1 MFQPGPVSFVLP
13 GIATET
19 KVDVKKPCKHLR
31 GKEYDE
37 YIQRIQTRSL
47 GGISP
52 TIRGQ
57 VSRQLFPY
65 KPFPPLKN
73 DLGQP
78 ANHSDNPEMNHA
90 PVVPGTPESMVI
102 PNDGNEEIEHRHWTK
117 SEVKKHD
124 QALMGWARWITDRMN
139 GFIRSTCCEC
149 VTSNK
154 DGVCDACKAI
164 AKDESFQR
172 SVRRVSE
179 HNCCV
184 IWSSGSCRHEQ
195 KNAES
200 KLSANEQH
208 EVLKRRGKH
217 TANHLLAT
225 DARNLDAQLKDA
237 TVFAAFQ
244 SLKDE
249 DNTKC
254 FTGLYKAAIDGKL
267 GDHKVFHQLC
277 EVFHDRLQREGSDNK
292 NKKFGVRYKVD
303 YLNFMI
309 AMRSRGGE
317 TGKQYGILT
326 GELGGPSPRQI
337 RCAY

>member
-1 MFQPGPVSFVLP
+1 MQTPSIANMFQPGPVSLVSP
-13 GIATET
+13 GIAIET
-19 KVDVKKPCKHLR
+19 KVNIKRPCKHLH
-31 GKEYDE
+31 GNEYDE
-37 YIQRIQTRSL
+37 YIQCIQTRSL

-65 KPFPPLKN
+65 KPFSPLKN

-78 ANHSDNPEMNHA
+78 ANHSDDPEMNHA
-90 PVVPGTPESMVI
+90 PVIPHTPELMVI
-102 PNDGNEEIEHRHWTK
+102 PNNGNEEIEHRHWTK

-139 GFIRSTCCEC
+139 GFIRSTCCEG

-172 SVRRVSE
+172 SVRRVSGR
-179 HNCCV
+179 NCCV
-184 IWSSGSCRHEQ
+184 IWNSGSCRREQ

-200 KLSANEQH
+200 KLSVTEQH
-208 EVLKRRGKH
+208 KVLKRRGKH
-217 TANHLLAT
+217 SAKYLLAT
-225 DARNLDAQLKDA
+225 DAHNLDAQLKDA

-267 GDHKVFHQLC
+267 GDHKVFHQFC
-277 EVFHDRLQREGSDNK
+277 EVFHD
-292 NKKFGVRYKVD
+292 
-303 YLNFMI
+303 
-309 AMRSRGGE
+309 
-317 TGKQYGILT
+317 
-326 GELGGPSPRQI
+326 
-337 RCAY
+337 